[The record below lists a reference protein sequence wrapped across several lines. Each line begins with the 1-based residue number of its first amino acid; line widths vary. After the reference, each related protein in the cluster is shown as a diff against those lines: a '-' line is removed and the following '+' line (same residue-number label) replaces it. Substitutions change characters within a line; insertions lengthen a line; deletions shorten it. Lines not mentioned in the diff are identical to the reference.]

1 MAELGFQEITE
12 QATPRRREK
21 AREEGKVAKS
31 PEVNSAVMLSFGFLS
46 IFMLGPGI
54 GRKIQELMTHVMSN
68 APELAASDPT
78 FMSHLTD
85 TTFSFFSIMAPLFV
99 VMTVVA
105 LAGNVAQIGF
115 KITPKS
121 LKPKFEK
128 LDVLKGLKRLFSM
141 TSVVNLVKDTM
152 KLIIVGFVAYKAIEG
167 EFETFF
173 LLPSMTVADLAAA
186 MGRVAVILGLKVGAV
201 MIIIA
206 ILDYLYKKYEFDK
219 SIKMSKQDIKDENKD
234 TEGNP
239 QIKSQIR
246 QLQRQKSQQRMM
258 AAVPTADVVV
268 TNPTHLA
275 VALKYDSGEMEAPFV
290 VAKGER
296 LIAQK
301 IKDIARAHDI
311 PIVEDKPLARSL
323 FKMCDI
329 GDVVPANL
337 FRAVAELLAYVY
349 RLKRKVIGTRG

>member
-1 MAELGFQEITE
+1 MAEQGFQEKTE

-46 IFMLGPGI
+46 LFMLGPGI
-54 GRKIQELMTHVMSN
+54 GRKIQVLMTDVMSH

-78 FMSHLTD
+78 FVSHFSS
-85 TTFSFFSIMAPLFV
+85 TTFTFFGIMAPLFIA
-99 VMTVVA
+99 MTVVA
-105 LAGNVAQIGF
+105 LAGNIAQIGF

-141 TSVVNLVKDTM
+141 TSVVNLVKDTV
-152 KLIIVGFVAYKAIEG
+152 KLIIVGTVAYKAIEG

-173 LLPSMTVADLAAA
+173 LLPSMTVTDLAIA

-206 ILDYLYKKYEFDK
+206 LLDYLYKKYEFDK
-219 SIKMSKQDIKDENKD
+219 SIKMSKQEIKDENKD

-239 QIKSQIR
+239 QIKSHIR
-246 QLQRQKSQQRMM
+246 QLQRQRAQQRMM

-275 VALKYDSGEMEAPFV
+275 VALKYVGGQMDAPLV

-301 IKDIARAHDI
+301 IKELARANDI
-311 PIVEDKPLARSL
+311 PIIEDKPLARSL

-329 GDVVPANL
+329 GDAVPANL
-337 FRAVAELLAYVY
+337 YRAVAELLAYVY
-349 RLKRKVIGTRG
+349 RLKRKVTGTRG